1 MRYANLSLSTQV
13 ILIFLLAAAA
23 TMLLTRSLIF
33 LLRERSGIQ
42 PIYPNSWSALQRRTL
57 EIFRL
62 MVGCALILLWGFYL
76 FTTPSLP
83 TNAPFGYF
91 EAVLLILLLLF
102 SHAWVFLLAPQSCPT
117 RFAFS
122 SSFWVTMTVLAVW
135 WLSALAATGWIIVK
149 ASTPPARVIPLNGA
163 FASLHP
169 PRLDLPLVS
178 ISATAAVESSSIR
191 RGAKSY

>member
-1 MRYANLSLSTQV
+1 MRYADLSLSTQV
-13 ILIFLLAAAA
+13 ILIFLLAVAA
-23 TMLLTRSLIF
+23 TMVLTRSLIF

-42 PIYPNSWSALQRRTL
+42 PLYPNSWSALQRRTL

-76 FTTPSLP
+76 FTAPSLP
-83 TNAPFGYF
+83 TNAPFGYL
-91 EAVLLILLLLF
+91 EAVFLILLLLF
-102 SHAWVFLLAPQSCPT
+102 SHAWVLFLTPRSRPT

-135 WLSALAATGWIIVK
+135 WLSALAATGWIMVR
-149 ASTPPARVIPLNGA
+149 ASTPPPRVIPLNGV

-169 PRLDLPLVS
+169 PRLGLGLGFDCGEQ
-178 ISATAAVESSSIR
+178 I
-191 RGAKSY
+191 